1 MTKTVNSEKL
11 GGVCKTEN
19 LTSKKVMQPKT
30 VEGREIIVHMKKNL
44 RDASAGMTHSERY
57 DARQVH
63 LRALAKMRLPRDYMA
78 EFTWKH
84 FTYSSVSER
93 EVSFIVANKTAC
105 DLLSE
110 VYPSYGDRRLGS
122 QVFTFVRH

>member
-1 MTKTVNSEKL
+1 MVGGYNGGTKGLVSKSVNSEKI
-11 GGVCKTEN
+11 GGICKTEN
-19 LTSKKVMQPKT
+19 LCSKKVIQPKV
-30 VEGREIIVHMKKNL
+30 VEGREILVHMKKNL
-44 RDASAGMTHSERY
+44 RDASAGMTHSQRY

-78 EFTWKH
+78 EFTGKH

-93 EVSFIVANKTAC
+93 EVSFIVAHKTAC

-110 VYPSYGDRRLGS
+110 V
-122 QVFTFVRH
+122 